1 MSPPISPRHYDF
13 ARQLRRLLSVVLAV
27 ALASTLTALVRPA
40 PATAAPGDLILNGTF
55 DNGSTQPWWTR
66 LASTSTTVN
75 AGQLRVRTS
84 ATVGKPVWEDLVGH
98 FEFGVTAAQPY
109 RLQFDASADVN
120 RSLRVSVSR
129 ADTPFTSAVDQS
141 VALTSSTRRFTFDF
155 ASPFG
160 DPKAVLLFH
169 FGGQAASTVRLD
181 NISLTPLAVDPA
193 TDPIL
198 YWNGILLA
206 TYRALDLPPTDSSR
220 EAAILHAAMH
230 DAAVSVTGVGNP
242 YRVRVPVSYPGT
254 MDNVVA
260 PSLHAAI
267 DKAAYDVLTALY
279 TRHGRSFTVALG
291 DAVKR
296 RPSGVNDA
304 EVARG
309 ETVGAA
315 AAAANLQARANDGS
329 DNTTAYPVQENV
341 PGAWRPT
348 NGKAAVSPNWGLVTP
363 FALTSGRQ
371 FRPGLPA
378 GATNYEDLLGKEEYD
393 TQVREVR
400 DYGGQESSLRTDDQT
415 QIAFFWAN
423 DLGGTYKP
431 LGQLFTH
438 TRTVSEQR
446 QLGILANARLFG
458 LVALALADA
467 AIAAWDAKYQTSID
481 LWRPVTAIEATEG
494 TGWQPLSKTR
504 EGVPYTPAFPAYV
517 SGHATFA
524 GAWSAVMKRFFG
536 TDAIAFD
543 ATTDDPHAVDV
554 VRHMTGFDHA
564 AEENALSRIY
574 LGVHYRFDAE
584 AGLATGRSVGA
595 YVFANRLRQ

>member
-1 MSPPISPRHYDF
+1 MSPPIN
-13 ARQLRRLLSVVLAV
+13 ARQLRRLLSLVLAV

-40 PATAAPGDLILNGTF
+40 PAAAAPGDLILNGTF

-98 FEFGVTAAQPY
+98 FEFGVTAAQSY

-141 VALTSSTRRFTFDF
+141 VALTSSMRRFTFDF
-155 ASPFG
+155 TSPFG

-181 NISLTPLAVDPA
+181 NISLTPLAVNPA

-206 TYRALDLPPTDSSR
+206 TYKALDLPPTSSSR

-267 DKAAYDVLTALY
+267 DRAAYDVLTALY
-279 TRHGRSFTVALG
+279 TRHGRSFTDALTR
-291 DAVKR
+291 AVER

-304 EVARG
+304 EEARG
-309 ETVGAA
+309 DTVGAA

-329 DNTTAYPVQENV
+329 DNNTAYPVQENV

-363 FALTSGRQ
+363 FALTSGQQ

-378 GATNYEDLLGKEEYD
+378 GTTGYADLLGKQEYR
-393 TQVREVR
+393 TQVQEIR
-400 DYGGQESSLRTDDQT
+400 DYGGRTSSLRTPEQT

-431 LGQLFTH
+431 PGQLFSH
-438 TRTVSEQR
+438 TRIVSEQR

-467 AIAAWDAKYQTSID
+467 AIAAWDAKYQTPVD

-494 TGWQPLSKTR
+494 PGWQPLSQTR
-504 EGVPYTPAFPAYV
+504 EGVPYTPAFPAYI

-536 TDAIAFD
+536 TDAIAFG

-574 LGVHYRFDAE
+574 LGVHYRFDAD

>member
-1 MSPPISPRHYDF
+1 MSPPIDRRH
-13 ARQLRRLLSVVLAV
+13 LRRLLSAVLAV
-27 ALASTLTALVRPA
+27 VLASTLAALVRPT
-40 PATAAPGDLILNGTF
+40 PVAAASGDLILNGTF

-84 ATVGKPVWEDLVGH
+84 ATVDKPAWEDLVGH
-98 FEFGVTAAQPY
+98 FEFGVTAAQRY
-109 RLQFDASADVN
+109 RLQFDATADVS
-120 RSLRVSVSR
+120 RTLRVSVSR

-141 VALTSSTRRFTFDF
+141 VALTPTMRRFTFDF
-155 ASPFG
+155 VSPFG

-198 YWNGILLA
+198 YWNGVLLDA
-206 TYRALDLPPTDSSR
+206 FKGMELPPTTLSR
-220 EAAILHAAMH
+220 HAAILHAATH

-267 DKAAYDVLTALY
+267 DKAAYDVLTALFPVRRPVFDGAY
-279 TRHGRSFTVALG
+279 GT
-291 DAVKR
+291 AVTR
-296 RPSGVNDA
+296 RPSGVNSA

-329 DNTTAYPVQENV
+329 GDTGGYQLDGVD
-341 PGAWRPT
+341 GSWRPT
-348 NGKAAVSPNWGLVTP
+348 DEKPAVTPKWGLVPP
-363 FALTSGRQ
+363 FALTSGSQ

-378 GATNYEDLLGKEEYD
+378 DAHDYEDLLDKDEYRE
-393 TQVREVR
+393 QVEEVR
-400 DYGGQESSLRTDDQT
+400 NLGGRSSSLRTPEQT

-423 DLGGTYKP
+423 DLPVTYRP
-431 LGQLFTH
+431 PGQLFAH
-438 TRTVSEQR
+438 TQIVAKQR
-446 QLGILANARLFG
+446 NLGILANARLFG

-467 AIAAWDAKYQTSID
+467 AIAAWDAKYLTGID
-481 LWRPVTAIEATEG
+481 LWRPESAIG
-494 TGWQPLSKTR
+494 NGWKPLSQDTN
-504 EGVPYTPAFPAYV
+504 GVSFSPAFPAYV

-543 ATTDDPHAVDV
+543 ATTDDPHAQGV
-554 VRHMTGFDHA
+554 VRRMTGFDHA

-574 LGVHYRFDAE
+574 LGVHYRFDAD

-595 YVFANRLRQ
+595 YVYANLLRQ

>member
-1 MSPPISPRHYDF
+1 MSPPIDP
-13 ARQLRRLLSVVLAV
+13 RQLRRLLSAVLAV
-27 ALASTLTALVRPA
+27 VLASTLAALLRPT
-40 PATAAPGDLILNGTF
+40 PAAAASGDLILNGTF

-98 FEFGVTAAQPY
+98 FEFGVTAAQRY
-109 RLQFDASADVN
+109 RLQFDATADVS

-141 VALTSSTRRFTFDF
+141 VALTSTMRRFTFDF
-155 ASPFG
+155 VSPFG

-198 YWNGILLA
+198 YWNGVLLDA
-206 TYRALDLPPTDSSR
+206 FKGTELPPTTLSR
-220 EAAILHAAMH
+220 HAAILHAATH

-254 MDNVVA
+254 MDDVVA

-267 DKAAYDVLTALY
+267 DKAAYVVLAALLPARRPAFDDAYDTAA
-279 TRHGRSFTVALG
+279 T
-291 DAVKR
+291 R
-296 RPSGVNDA
+296 RPSGVNSA
-304 EVARG
+304 EVTRG

-329 DNTTAYPVQENV
+329 DNTGGYQLDGVD
-341 PGAWRPT
+341 GSWRPT
-348 NGKAAVSPNWGLVTP
+348 DGMPAVSPRWGLLPP
-363 FALTSGRQ
+363 FALTSGSQ

-378 GATNYEDLLGKEEYD
+378 GARDYEDLLGKDEYRD
-393 TQVREVR
+393 QVAEIR
-400 DYGGQESSLRTDDQT
+400 DVGGRSSSLRTTEQT
-415 QIAFFWAN
+415 EIAFFWAN
-423 DLGGTYKP
+423 DLPVTYRP
-431 LGQLFTH
+431 PGQLFAH
-438 TRTVSEQR
+438 TQIVAKQR
-446 QLGILANARLFG
+446 NLGILANARLFG

-467 AIAAWDAKYQTSID
+467 AIAAWDAKYLTGID
-481 LWRPVTAIEATEG
+481 LWRPESAIG
-494 TGWQPLSKTR
+494 NGWKPLSQDTN
-504 EGVPYTPAFPAYV
+504 GVSFSPAFPAYI

-543 ATTDDPHAVDV
+543 ATTDDPHAQGV
-554 VRHMTGFDHA
+554 VRRMTGFDHA

-574 LGVHYRFDAE
+574 LGVHYRFDAD

-595 YVFANRLRQ
+595 YVYANLLRP

>member
-1 MSPPISPRHYDF
+1 MSPPIT

-40 PATAAPGDLILNGTF
+40 PAAAAPGDLILNGTF
-55 DNGSTQPWWTR
+55 DTGSTQPWWTR

-109 RLQFDASADVN
+109 RLQFDASADVS

-129 ADTPFTSAVDQS
+129 ADTPFTSAVDQN
-141 VALTSSTRRFTFDF
+141 VTLTSSMSRFTFDF
-155 ASPFG
+155 VSPFG

-169 FGGQAASTVRLD
+169 FGGQTASTVRLD
-181 NISLTPLAVDPA
+181 NISLTPLAVNPA

-198 YWNGILLA
+198 HWNGVLLA
-206 TYRALDLPPTDSSR
+206 TYKALDLPPTSSSR

-260 PSLHAAI
+260 PSVHAAI
-267 DKAAYDVLTALY
+267 DRAAYDVLTALY
-279 TRHGRSFTVALG
+279 GGQGQSYSAALAAAVAL
-291 DAVKR
+291 
-296 RPSGVNDA
+296 RPSGVNAA

-309 ETVGAA
+309 DTVGAA
-315 AAAANLQARANDGS
+315 AAAANLQARANDGF
-329 DNTTAYPVQENV
+329 DNPTAYPVQENV

-378 GATNYEDLLGKEEYD
+378 GATGYADLLGKQEYR
-393 TQVREVR
+393 TQVQEIR
-400 DYGGQESSLRTDDQT
+400 DYGGRTSSLRTPEQT

-431 LGQLFTH
+431 PGQLFSH
-438 TRTVSEQR
+438 TRIVSEQR

-467 AIAAWDAKYQTSID
+467 AIAAWDAKYQTPID
-481 LWRPVTAIEATEG
+481 LWRPVTAIEAMEG
-494 TGWQPLSKTR
+494 PGWQPLSKTR
-504 EGVPYTPAFPAYV
+504 EGVPYTPAFPAYI

-543 ATTDDPHAVDV
+543 ATTDDPHAVGV

-574 LGVHYRFDAE
+574 LGVHYRFDAD

>member
-1 MSPPISPRHYDF
+1 MSPPINSTATPSSAQRGARGRPRQHPHGP
-13 ARQLRRLLSVVLAV
+13 
-27 ALASTLTALVRPA
+27 RPA
-40 PATAAPGDLILNGTF
+40 RAGRRRPGDLILNGTF

-109 RLQFDASADVN
+109 RLQFDAAADVS

-141 VALTSSTRRFTFDF
+141 VALTSSMRRFTFDF

-198 YWNGILLA
+198 YWNGVLLA
-206 TYRALDLPPTDSSR
+206 TYKALDLPPTSSSR

-267 DKAAYDVLTALY
+267 DRAAYDVLTALY
-279 TRHGRSFTVALG
+279 GGQGQSYTQALAGAVA
-291 DAVKR
+291 R

-309 ETVGAA
+309 DTVGAA

-329 DNTTAYPVQENV
+329 DNNTPYQSGRRARRRGGRPTARRRSART
-341 PGAWRPT
+341 GAWSPRSRSPRAGSSGPVYRP
-348 NGKAAVSPNWGLVTP
+348 AP
-363 FALTSGRQ
+363 
-371 FRPGLPA
+371 PG
-378 GATNYEDLLGKEEYD
+378 YDDLLGKQEYRD
-393 TQVREVR
+393 PGAGDPRLRRSGRRRCGPPTRRRSRSSGPTTWGVRTSHRVN
-400 DYGGQESSLRTDDQT
+400 SSRTPGSCRSSVSSASWPT
-415 QIAFFWAN
+415 PGSSGWSPSPSPTPPSPP
-423 DLGGTYKP
+423 GTP
-431 LGQLFTH
+431 
-438 TRTVSEQR
+438 
-446 QLGILANARLFG
+446 
-458 LVALALADA
+458 
-467 AIAAWDAKYQTSID
+467 KYQTPID
-481 LWRPVTAIEATEG
+481 LWRPVTAIEAMEG

-504 EGVPYTPAFPAYV
+504 EGVPYTPAFPAYI

-543 ATTDDPHAVDV
+543 ATTDDPHAVGV

-574 LGVHYRFDAE
+574 LGVHYRFDAD

>member
-1 MSPPISPRHYDF
+1 MTPPLDARHHNPG
-13 ARQLRRLLSVVLAV
+13 RHLLRLLGGLLAIVLT
-27 ALASTLTALVRPA
+27 STLAAAIRPA

-66 LASTSTTVN
+66 LASTSTTVT

-84 ATVGKPVWEDLVGH
+84 ATVGKPVWEDLIGH

-120 RSLRVSVSR
+120 RPLRATVSR
-129 ADTPFTSAVDQS
+129 ADTPFTSAVDQT
-141 VALTSSTRRFTFDF
+141 VTLTSTMRRFTFDF
-155 ASPFG
+155 TAPFG
-160 DPKAVLLFH
+160 DPQAVLLFH
-169 FGGQAASTVRLD
+169 LGAHAASTVQLD
-181 NISLTPLAVDPA
+181 NISLTPLPVDPA

-198 YWNGILLA
+198 YWNGVLLA
-206 TYRALDLPPTDSSR
+206 TYQALDLPPTTSSR

-254 MDNVVA
+254 LENVVA

-267 DKAAYDVLTALY
+267 DRAAYDVLTALY
-279 TRHGRSFTVALG
+279 GGQGQTYSQALAGAVAL
-291 DAVKR
+291 
-296 RPSGVNDA
+296 RPSGVNAA

-309 ETVGAA
+309 DTVGAA

-329 DNTTAYPVQENV
+329 SNNTPYPLDGV
-341 PGAWRPT
+341 PGSWRPT

-371 FRPGLPA
+371 FRPGPPA
-378 GATNYEDLLGKEEYD
+378 GATGYTDLLGKQEYR
-393 TQVREVR
+393 TQVQEIR
-400 DYGGQESSLRTDDQT
+400 DYGGRTSSLRTPDQT

-423 DLGGTYKP
+423 DLPGTYKP
-431 LGQLFTH
+431 PGQLFTH
-438 TRTVSEQR
+438 TRTVAEQR
-446 QLGILANARLFG
+446 KLDILANARLFG

-467 AIAAWDAKYQTSID
+467 AIAAWDAKYQTPID
-481 LWRPVTAIEATEG
+481 LWRPVTAIEASEG
-494 TGWQPLSKTR
+494 PGWQPLSQTR
-504 EGVPYTPAFPAYV
+504 DGVPYTPAFPAYI

-524 GAWSAVMKRFFG
+524 GAWAAVLQRFFG

-543 ATTDDPHAVDV
+543 ATTDDPHAEGV

-564 AEENALSRIY
+564 AEENAMSRIY

-595 YVFANRLRQ
+595 YVYANRLRP

>member
-1 MSPPISPRHYDF
+1 MSPPIN
-13 ARQLRRLLSVVLAV
+13 ARQLRRLLSLVLAV

-40 PATAAPGDLILNGTF
+40 PAAAAPGDLILNGTF

-98 FEFGVTAAQPY
+98 FEFGVTAAQSY

-141 VALTSSTRRFTFDF
+141 VALTSSMRRFTFDF

-181 NISLTPLAVDPA
+181 NISLTPLAVNPA

-206 TYRALDLPPTDSSR
+206 TYKALDLPPTSSSR

-267 DKAAYDVLTALY
+267 DRAAYDVLTALY
-279 TRHGRSFTVALG
+279 TRHGRSFTDALDG
-291 DAVKR
+291 AVER

-304 EVARG
+304 EEARG
-309 ETVGAA
+309 DTVGAA

-329 DNTTAYPVQENV
+329 DNDRPYQLDGV
-341 PGAWRPT
+341 PGSWRPT

-363 FALTSGRQ
+363 FALTSGQQ

-378 GATNYEDLLGKEEYD
+378 GANGYDDLLGKDEYD
-393 TQVREVR
+393 TQVREIR
-400 DYGGQESSLRTDDQT
+400 DYGGRTSSLRTPEQT

-431 LGQLFTH
+431 PGQLFSH
-438 TRTVSEQR
+438 TRIVSEQR

-467 AIAAWDAKYQTSID
+467 AIAAWDAKYQTPID

-494 TGWQPLSKTR
+494 TGWQPLSQTR
-504 EGVPYTPAFPAYV
+504 EGVPYTPAFPAYI

>member
-1 MSPPISPRHYDF
+1 MSPPIN

-98 FEFGVTAAQPY
+98 FEFGVTAAQSY
-109 RLQFDASADVN
+109 RLQFDASADVS

-141 VALTSSTRRFTFDF
+141 VTLTSSMSRFTFDF
-155 ASPFG
+155 VSPFG

-169 FGGQAASTVRLD
+169 LGGQTASTVRLD
-181 NISLTPLAVDPA
+181 NISLTPLAVNPA

-198 YWNGILLA
+198 YWNGVLLS
-206 TYRALDLPPTDSSR
+206 TYKALDLPPTSSSR

-260 PSLHAAI
+260 PSLNAAI
-267 DKAAYDVLTALY
+267 DRAAYDVLTALY
-279 TRHGRSFTVALG
+279 GGQGQSYSQALTAAVAL
-291 DAVKR
+291 
-296 RPSGVNDA
+296 RPSGVNAA
-304 EVARG
+304 EVTRG
-309 ETVGAA
+309 DTVGAA

-329 DNTTAYPVQENV
+329 GNDTAYPVQENV

-348 NGKAAVSPNWGLVTP
+348 NGKAAVSPNWGSVTP
-363 FALTSGRQ
+363 FALTSGQQ
-371 FRPGLPA
+371 FRPRLPA
-378 GATNYEDLLGKEEYD
+378 GATGYADLLGKQEYR
-393 TQVREVR
+393 TQVQEIR
-400 DYGGQESSLRTDDQT
+400 DYGGQTSSLRTPEQT

-431 LGQLFTH
+431 PGQLFSH
-438 TRTVSEQR
+438 TRIVSEQR

-467 AIAAWDAKYQTSID
+467 AIAAWDAKYQTPID
-481 LWRPVTAIEATEG
+481 LWRPVTAIEAAEG
-494 TGWQPLSKTR
+494 PGWQPLSKTR
-504 EGVPYTPAFPAYV
+504 EGVPYTPAFPAYI

-543 ATTDDPHAVDV
+543 ATTDDPHAVGV
-554 VRHMTGFDHA
+554 VRHMTGFDDA

-574 LGVHYRFDAE
+574 LGVHYRFDAD

-595 YVFANRLRQ
+595 YVFANRLRP

>member
-1 MSPPISPRHYDF
+1 MSPPIT

-40 PATAAPGDLILNGTF
+40 PAAAAAGDLIINGTF
-55 DNGSTQPWWTR
+55 DTGSTQPWWTR

-84 ATVGKPVWEDLVGH
+84 ATVGKPAWEDLVGH
-98 FEFGVTAAQPY
+98 FEFGVTAAQAY

-129 ADTPFTSAVDQS
+129 ADTPFTSAVDQN
-141 VALTSSTRRFTFDF
+141 VTLTSSMNRFTFDF
-155 ASPFG
+155 VSPFG

-181 NISLTPLAVDPA
+181 NISLTPLAVNPA

-198 YWNGILLA
+198 YWNGVLLA
-206 TYRALDLPPTDSSR
+206 TYKALDLPPTSSSR

-260 PSLHAAI
+260 PSVHAAI
-267 DKAAYDVLTALY
+267 DRAAYDVLTALY
-279 TRHGRSFTVALG
+279 GGQGQSYSAALAAAVAL
-291 DAVKR
+291 
-296 RPSGVNDA
+296 RPSGVNAA

-309 ETVGAA
+309 DIVGAA
-315 AAAANLQARANDGS
+315 AAAANLQARANDGF
-329 DNTTAYPVQENV
+329 DNPTAYPVQENV

-378 GATNYEDLLGKEEYD
+378 GATGYADLLGKQEYR
-393 TQVREVR
+393 TQVQEIR
-400 DYGGQESSLRTDDQT
+400 DYGGRTSSLRTPEQT

-431 LGQLFTH
+431 PGQLFSH
-438 TRTVSEQR
+438 TRIVSEQR

-467 AIAAWDAKYQTSID
+467 AIAAWDAKYQTPID
-481 LWRPVTAIEATEG
+481 LWRPVTAIEAMEG
-494 TGWQPLSKTR
+494 PGWQPLSKTR
-504 EGVPYTPAFPAYV
+504 EGVPYTPAFPAYI

-543 ATTDDPHAVDV
+543 ATTDDPHAVGV

-574 LGVHYRFDAE
+574 LGVHYRFDAD

>member
-1 MSPPISPRHYDF
+1 MSPPINTRH
-13 ARQLRRLLSVVLAV
+13 LRRLLSVVLAV
-27 ALASTLTALVRPA
+27 ALASTLTALVRPT
-40 PATAAPGDLILNGTF
+40 PAAAAPGDLILNGTF

-109 RLQFDASADVN
+109 RLQFDAAADVS

-141 VALTSSTRRFTFDF
+141 VALTPTMRRFTFDF
-155 ASPFG
+155 TSAFG

-169 FGGQAASTVRLD
+169 LGGQASSTVRFD
-181 NISLTPLAVDPA
+181 NVSLSPLAVDPA

-198 YWNGILLA
+198 YWNGVLLR
-206 TYRALDLPPTDSSR
+206 TYQALDLPPTSSSR

-267 DKAAYDVLTALY
+267 DRAAYDVLTALY
-279 TRHGRSFTVALG
+279 GGQGQSYTQALAGAVAL
-291 DAVKR
+291 
-296 RPSGVNDA
+296 RPSGVNAA

-309 ETVGAA
+309 DTVGAA
-315 AAAANLQARANDGS
+315 AATANLQARANDGS
-329 DNTTAYPVQENV
+329 GNNTPYQLDAV
-341 PGAWRPT
+341 PGSWRPT

-378 GATNYEDLLGKEEYD
+378 GVTGGYADLLGEQEYRD
-393 TQVREVR
+393 QVQEIR
-400 DYGGQESSLRTDDQT
+400 DYGGQTSSLRTPEQT

-431 LGQLFTH
+431 PGQLFSH
-438 TRTVSEQR
+438 TRIVSEQR

-467 AIAAWDAKYQTSID
+467 AIAAWDAKYQTPID
-481 LWRPVTAIEATEG
+481 LWRPVTAIEAMG
-494 TGWQPLSKTR
+494 GAGWQPLSQDR
-504 EGVPYTPAFPAYV
+504 AGVPYTPAFPAYI

-543 ATTDDPHAVDV
+543 ATTDDPHAQGVI
-554 VRHMTGFDHA
+554 RRMPGFDHA

-574 LGVHYRFDAE
+574 LGVHYRFDAD

-595 YVFANRLRQ
+595 YVYANRLRP

>member
-1 MSPPISPRHYDF
+1 MSPPIDP
-13 ARQLRRLLSVVLAV
+13 RQLRRLLSAVLAV
-27 ALASTLTALVRPA
+27 VLASTLAALVRPT
-40 PATAAPGDLILNGTF
+40 PAAAASGDLILNGTF
-55 DNGSTQPWWTR
+55 DSGSTQPWWTR

-98 FEFGVTAAQPY
+98 FEFGVTAAQRY
-109 RLQFDASADVN
+109 RLQFDATADVS

-141 VALTSSTRRFTFDF
+141 VALTPTMRRFTFDF
-155 ASPFG
+155 VSPFG

-198 YWNGILLA
+198 YWNGVLLDA
-206 TYRALDLPPTDSSR
+206 FKGLELPPTTLSR
-220 EAAILHAAMH
+220 QAAILHAATH

-267 DKAAYDVLTALY
+267 DKAAYDVLAALFPSRRTVFDNAYGTA
-279 TRHGRSFTVALG
+279 TT
-291 DAVKR
+291 R
-296 RPSGVNDA
+296 RPSGVNSA

-329 DNTTAYPVQENV
+329 GNTGGYQLDGVD
-341 PGAWRPT
+341 GSWRPT
-348 NGKAAVSPNWGLVTP
+348 DENPAVTPKWGLVPP
-363 FALTSGRQ
+363 FALTSGSQ

-378 GATNYEDLLGKEEYD
+378 NARDYKDLLGKDEYRE
-393 TQVREVR
+393 QVEEVR
-400 DYGGQESSLRTDDQT
+400 DLGGRSSLLRTTEQT

-423 DLGGTYKP
+423 DLAVTYRP
-431 LGQLFTH
+431 PGQLFAH
-438 TRTVSEQR
+438 TRIVSEQR

-467 AIAAWDAKYQTSID
+467 AIAAWDAKYLTAID
-481 LWRPVTAIEATEG
+481 LWRPESAIG
-494 TGWQPLSKTR
+494 DGWRPLSQDTN
-504 EGVPYTPAFPAYV
+504 GVSFSPAFPAYV

-524 GAWSAVMKRFFG
+524 GAWSAVMKGFFG

-543 ATTDDPHAVDV
+543 ATTDDPHAQGV
-554 VRHMTGFDHA
+554 VRRMTGFDHA

-574 LGVHYRFDAE
+574 LGVHYRFDAD

-595 YVFANRLRQ
+595 YVYANLLRP

>member
-1 MSPPISPRHYDF
+1 MSPPIN
-13 ARQLRRLLSVVLAV
+13 ARQLRRLLSLVLAV

-40 PATAAPGDLILNGTF
+40 PAAAAPGDLILNGTF

-98 FEFGVTAAQPY
+98 FEFGVTAAQSY

-141 VALTSSTRRFTFDF
+141 VALTSSMRRFTVDF

-181 NISLTPLAVDPA
+181 NISLTPLAVNPA

-206 TYRALDLPPTDSSR
+206 TYKALDLPPTSSSR

-267 DKAAYDVLTALY
+267 DRAAYDVLTALY
-279 TRHGRSFTVALG
+279 GGQGQSYSQALAAAVAL
-291 DAVKR
+291 
-296 RPSGVNDA
+296 RPSGVNAA

-309 ETVGAA
+309 ETVGVA

-329 DNTTAYPVQENV
+329 GNNTPYQLDGV
-341 PGAWRPT
+341 PGSWRPT

-363 FALTSGRQ
+363 FALTSGQQ

-378 GATNYEDLLGKEEYD
+378 DANGYDDLLGKDEYD
-393 TQVREVR
+393 TQVREIR
-400 DYGGQESSLRTDDQT
+400 DYGGRTSSLRTPEQT

-431 LGQLFTH
+431 PGQLFSH
-438 TRTVSEQR
+438 TRIVSEQR

-467 AIAAWDAKYQTSID
+467 AIAAWDAKYQTPID

-494 TGWQPLSKTR
+494 TGWQPLSQTR
-504 EGVPYTPAFPAYV
+504 EGVPYTPAFPAYI

>member
-1 MSPPISPRHYDF
+1 MSPPISPWHYDF

-40 PATAAPGDLILNGTF
+40 PASAAPGDLILNGTF

-198 YWNGILLA
+198 YWNGVLLA
-206 TYRALDLPPTDSSR
+206 TYRALDLPPTTSSR

-267 DKAAYDVLTALY
+267 DRAAYDVLTALY
-279 TRHGRSFTVALG
+279 GGQGQSYAQALAGAVAL
-291 DAVKR
+291 
-296 RPSGVNDA
+296 RPSGVNAA
-304 EVARG
+304 EIARG
-309 ETVGAA
+309 DTVGAA
-315 AAAANLQARANDGS
+315 AASANLQARANDGS
-329 DNTTAYPVQENV
+329 GNNTPYQLDGV
-341 PGAWRPT
+341 PGSWRPT

-363 FALTSGRQ
+363 FALTSGQQ

-378 GATNYEDLLGKEEYD
+378 GAGGYDDLLD
-393 TQVREVR
+393 TQAYRNQVREVR
-400 DYGGQESSLRTDDQT
+400 DYGGRTSELRTDDQT

-423 DLGGTYKP
+423 DLKGTYKP
-431 LGQLFTH
+431 PGQLFTH
-438 TRTVSEQR
+438 TRIVAEQR
-446 QLGILANARLFG
+446 KLGILANARLFG
-458 LVALALADA
+458 LVALSLADA

-504 EGVPYTPAFPAYV
+504 EGVPYTPAFPAYI

-524 GAWSAVMKRFFG
+524 GAWSAVMKGFFG

-543 ATTDDPHAVDV
+543 ATTDDPHAVGV

-584 AGLATGRSVGA
+584 AGIATGRSVGA

>member
-1 MSPPISPRHYDF
+1 MSPPIN
-13 ARQLRRLLSVVLAV
+13 ARRFRRLLSMVLAV
-27 ALASTLTALVRPA
+27 ALASTLTAVVRPA
-40 PATAAPGDLILNGTF
+40 PAAAAPGDLILNGTF

-120 RSLRVSVSR
+120 RPLRVSVSR

-155 ASPFG
+155 TSPFG

-198 YWNGILLA
+198 YWNGVLLS
-206 TYRALDLPPTDSSR
+206 TYRALDLPPTSSSR

-267 DKAAYDVLTALY
+267 DRAAYDVLTALY
-279 TRHGRSFTVALG
+279 GGQGQSYSQALAGAVAL
-291 DAVKR
+291 
-296 RPSGVNDA
+296 RPSGVNTA

-309 ETVGAA
+309 DTVGAA
-315 AAAANLQARANDGS
+315 AAVANLQARANDGS
-329 DNTTAYPVQENV
+329 GNTTPYQLDGV
-341 PGAWRPT
+341 PGSWRPT

-378 GATNYEDLLGKEEYD
+378 DATDYDNLLDKEEYD
-393 TQVREVR
+393 AQVREVR
-400 DYGGQESSLRTDDQT
+400 DYGGRTSSLRTPEQT

-431 LGQLFTH
+431 PGQLFAH
-438 TRTVSEQR
+438 TRIVSEQR

-467 AIAAWDAKYQTSID
+467 AIAAWDAKYQTPID
-481 LWRPVTAIEATEG
+481 LWRPVSAIEAAEG
-494 TGWQPLSKTR
+494 PGWQPLSKTR
-504 EGVPYTPAFPAYV
+504 EGVPYTPAFPAYI

-543 ATTDDPHAVDV
+543 ATTDDPHAVNV
-554 VRHMTGFDHA
+554 VRHMTGFDDA

-574 LGVHYRFDAE
+574 LGVHYRFDAD

>member
-1 MSPPISPRHYDF
+1 MSPPIN
-13 ARQLRRLLSVVLAV
+13 ARQIRRLLSAVLAV
-27 ALASTLTALVRPA
+27 ALAGTLTALVRPA

-109 RLQFDASADVN
+109 RLQFDAAADVN

-141 VALTSSTRRFTFDF
+141 VTLTSSMSRYTFDF
-155 ASPFG
+155 VSPFG

-169 FGGQAASTVRLD
+169 FGGQAATTVRLD
-181 NISLTPLAVDPA
+181 NVSLTPLAVNPA

-198 YWNGILLA
+198 YWNGVLLA
-206 TYRALDLPPTDSSR
+206 TYKALDLPPTSSSR
-220 EAAILHAAMH
+220 EAAILHASMH

-267 DKAAYDVLTALY
+267 DRAAYDVLTALY
-279 TRHGRSFTVALG
+279 GGQGQSYAQALATAVAL
-291 DAVKR
+291 
-296 RPSGVNDA
+296 RPSGVNAA

-309 ETVGAA
+309 DTVGAA
-315 AAAANLQARANDGS
+315 AAAANLRARANDGF
-329 DNTTAYPVQENV
+329 DNNAAYPVQENV

-348 NGKAAVSPNWGLVTP
+348 NGKAAVGPNWGLVTP

-378 GATNYEDLLGKEEYD
+378 GATGYADLLSKQEYR
-393 TQVREVR
+393 TQVQEIR
-400 DYGGQESSLRTDDQT
+400 DYGGQTSTLRTPEQT

-431 LGQLFTH
+431 PGQLFSH
-438 TRTVSEQR
+438 TRIVSEQR

-467 AIAAWDAKYQTSID
+467 AIAAWDAKYQTPID

-494 TGWQPLSKTR
+494 PGWQPLSKTR
-504 EGVPYTPAFPAYV
+504 EGVPYTPPFPAYI

-543 ATTDDPHAVDV
+543 ATTDDPHAVGV
-554 VRHMTGFDHA
+554 VRHMTGFDDA

-574 LGVHYRFDAE
+574 LGVHYRFDAD

>member
-1 MSPPISPRHYDF
+1 MSPRIN
-13 ARQLRRLLSVVLAV
+13 ARQFRRLLSVVLAV
-27 ALASTLTALVRPA
+27 ALASTLTAVVRPA
-40 PATAAPGDLILNGTF
+40 PAAAAPGDLILNGTF

-155 ASPFG
+155 TSPFG

-198 YWNGILLA
+198 YWNGVLLA
-206 TYRALDLPPTDSSR
+206 TYKALDLPPTSSSR

-267 DKAAYDVLTALY
+267 DRAAYDVLTALY
-279 TRHGRSFTVALG
+279 GGQGQSYSPSLAGAAAL
-291 DAVKR
+291 
-296 RPSGVNDA
+296 RPSGVNAA

-309 ETVGAA
+309 DTVGAA

-329 DNTTAYPVQENV
+329 GNTTPYQPEGV
-341 PGAWRPT
+341 PGSWRPT

-378 GATNYEDLLGKEEYD
+378 GATDYDDLLGKEEYD
-393 TQVREVR
+393 IQVREIR
-400 DYGGQESSLRTDDQT
+400 DYGGRTSALRSADQT

-431 LGQLFTH
+431 PGQLFAH
-438 TRTVSEQR
+438 TRIVSEQR

-467 AIAAWDAKYQTSID
+467 AIAAWDAKYQTPID
-481 LWRPVTAIEATEG
+481 LWRPVSAIEAAEG
-494 TGWQPLSKTR
+494 PGWQPLSKTR
-504 EGVPYTPAFPAYV
+504 EGVPYTPAFPAYI

-536 TDAIAFD
+536 TDAIPFD
-543 ATTDDPHAVDV
+543 ATTDDPHAVGV
-554 VRHMTGFDHA
+554 VRHMTGFDDA

-595 YVFANRLRQ
+595 YVFANRL

>member
-1 MSPPISPRHYDF
+1 MSPPIDRRH
-13 ARQLRRLLSVVLAV
+13 LRRLLSAVLAV
-27 ALASTLTALVRPA
+27 VLASTLATLVRPT
-40 PATAAPGDLILNGTF
+40 PVAAASGDLILNGTF

-84 ATVGKPVWEDLVGH
+84 ATVDKPAWEDLVGH
-98 FEFGVTAAQPY
+98 FEFGVTAAQRY
-109 RLQFDASADVN
+109 RLQFDATADVS
-120 RSLRVSVSR
+120 RTLRVSVSR

-141 VALTSSTRRFTFDF
+141 VALTPTMRRFTFDF
-155 ASPFG
+155 VSPFG

-198 YWNGILLA
+198 YWNGVLLDA
-206 TYRALDLPPTDSSR
+206 FKGMELPPTTLSR
-220 EAAILHAAMH
+220 HAAILHAATH

-267 DKAAYDVLTALY
+267 DKAAYDVLTALFPVRRPVFDGAY
-279 TRHGRSFTVALG
+279 GT
-291 DAVKR
+291 AVTR
-296 RPSGVNDA
+296 RPSGVNSA

-329 DNTTAYPVQENV
+329 GDTGGYQLDGVD
-341 PGAWRPT
+341 GSWRPT
-348 NGKAAVSPNWGLVTP
+348 DEKPAVTPKWGLVPP
-363 FALTSGRQ
+363 FALTSGSQ

-378 GATNYEDLLGKEEYD
+378 DAHDYEDLLDKDEYRE
-393 TQVREVR
+393 QVEEVR
-400 DYGGQESSLRTDDQT
+400 NLGGRSSSLRTPEQT

-423 DLGGTYKP
+423 DLPVTYRP
-431 LGQLFTH
+431 PGQLFAH
-438 TRTVSEQR
+438 TQIVAKQR
-446 QLGILANARLFG
+446 NLGILANARLFG

-467 AIAAWDAKYQTSID
+467 AIAAWDAKYLTGID
-481 LWRPVTAIEATEG
+481 LWRPESAIG
-494 TGWQPLSKTR
+494 NGWKPLSQDTN
-504 EGVPYTPAFPAYV
+504 GVSFSPAFPAYV

-543 ATTDDPHAVDV
+543 ATTDDPHAQGV
-554 VRHMTGFDHA
+554 VRRMTGFDHA

-574 LGVHYRFDAE
+574 LGVHYRFDAD

-595 YVFANRLRQ
+595 YVYANLLRQ

>member
-1 MSPPISPRHYDF
+1 MSPPID
-13 ARQLRRLLSVVLAV
+13 ARKLRGLLSVVLAV
-27 ALASTLTALVRPA
+27 ALAGTLTALVRPT
-40 PATAAPGDLILNGTF
+40 PAAAAPGDLILNGTF

-109 RLQFDASADVN
+109 RLQFDASADVS
-120 RSLRVSVSR
+120 RPVRVSVSR

-141 VALTSSTRRFTFDF
+141 VTLTPTTRRFTFDF
-155 ASPFG
+155 ASPFA

-181 NISLTPLAVDPA
+181 NISLTPLAVNPA

-198 YWNGILLA
+198 YWNGVLLS
-206 TYRALDLPPTDSSR
+206 TYKALDLPPTSSSR

-230 DAAVSVTGVGNP
+230 DAAVSVTGVGSP

-267 DKAAYDVLTALY
+267 DRAAYDVLSALY
-279 TRHGRSFTVALG
+279 GGQGQSYSQALAGAVAL
-291 DAVKR
+291 
-296 RPSGVNDA
+296 RPSGVNAA

-309 ETVGAA
+309 DTVGAA

-329 DNTTAYPVQENV
+329 GNNTPYQLDGV
-341 PGAWRPT
+341 PGSWRPT
-348 NGKAAVSPNWGLVTP
+348 NGKAAISPNWGLVTP

-378 GATNYEDLLGKEEYD
+378 GATGYADLLNKQEYR
-393 TQVREVR
+393 TQVQEIR
-400 DYGGQESSLRTDDQT
+400 DYGGRTSSLRTAEQT

-431 LGQLFTH
+431 PGQLFAH
-438 TRTVSEQR
+438 TRIVSEQR

-458 LVALALADA
+458 LVALSLADA
-467 AIAAWDAKYQTSID
+467 AIAAWDAKYQTPID
-481 LWRPVTAIEATEG
+481 LWRPVSAIEATEG
-494 TGWQPLSKTR
+494 PGWQPLSKNR
-504 EGVPYTPAFPAYV
+504 AGEPYTPAFPAYI

-524 GAWSAVMKRFFG
+524 GAWSAVMKGFFG

-543 ATTDDPHAVDV
+543 ATTDDPHAVGV
-554 VRHMTGFDHA
+554 VRHMTGFDKA
-564 AEENALSRIY
+564 AEENAMSRIY
-574 LGVHYRFDAE
+574 LGVHYRFDAD

-595 YVFANRLRQ
+595 YVVANRLRP

>member
-1 MSPPISPRHYDF
+1 MSPPITVRH
-13 ARQLRRLLSVVLAV
+13 LRRLLSVVLAV

-40 PATAAPGDLILNGTF
+40 PAAAAAGDLILNGTF
-55 DNGSTQPWWTR
+55 DTGSTQPWWTR

-98 FEFGVTAAQPY
+98 FEFGVTAAQAY
-109 RLQFDASADVN
+109 RLQFDASADVS

-129 ADTPFTSAVDQS
+129 ADTPFTSAVDRN
-141 VALTSSTRRFTFDF
+141 VTLTSSMSRFTFDF
-155 ASPFG
+155 VSPFG

-169 FGGQAASTVRLD
+169 FGGQTASTVRLD
-181 NISLTPLAVDPA
+181 NISLTPLAVNSA

-198 YWNGILLA
+198 YWNGVLLA
-206 TYRALDLPPTDSSR
+206 TYKALDLPPTSSSR

-260 PSLHAAI
+260 PSVHAAI
-267 DKAAYDVLTALY
+267 DRAAYDVLTALY
-279 TRHGRSFTVALG
+279 GGQGQSYSAALAAAVAL
-291 DAVKR
+291 
-296 RPSGVNDA
+296 RPSGVNAA

-309 ETVGAA
+309 DTVGAA
-315 AAAANLQARANDGS
+315 AAAANLQARANDGF
-329 DNTTAYPVQENV
+329 DNPTAYPVQENV

-378 GATNYEDLLGKEEYD
+378 GATGYADLLGKQEYR
-393 TQVREVR
+393 TQVQEIR
-400 DYGGQESSLRTDDQT
+400 DYGGRTSSLRTPEQT

-431 LGQLFTH
+431 PGQLFSH
-438 TRTVSEQR
+438 TRIVSEQR

-467 AIAAWDAKYQTSID
+467 AIAAWDAKYQTPID
-481 LWRPVTAIEATEG
+481 LWRPVTAIEAMEG
-494 TGWQPLSKTR
+494 PGWQPLSKTR
-504 EGVPYTPAFPAYV
+504 EGVPYTPAFPAYI

-543 ATTDDPHAVDV
+543 ATTDDPHAVGV

-574 LGVHYRFDAE
+574 LGVHYRFDAD

>member
-1 MSPPISPRHYDF
+1 MSPPIN
-13 ARQLRRLLSVVLAV
+13 ARRFRRLLSMVLAV
-27 ALASTLTALVRPA
+27 ALASTLTAVVRPA
-40 PATAAPGDLILNGTF
+40 PAAAAPGDLILNGTF

-155 ASPFG
+155 TSPFG

-198 YWNGILLA
+198 YWNGVLLS
-206 TYRALDLPPTDSSR
+206 TYRALDLPPTSSSR

-267 DKAAYDVLTALY
+267 DRAAYDVLTALY
-279 TRHGRSFTVALG
+279 GGQGQSYSQALAGAVAL
-291 DAVKR
+291 
-296 RPSGVNDA
+296 RPSGVNTA

-309 ETVGAA
+309 DTVGAA
-315 AAAANLQARANDGS
+315 AAVANLQARANDGS
-329 DNTTAYPVQENV
+329 GNTTPYQLDGV
-341 PGAWRPT
+341 PGSWRPT

-378 GATNYEDLLGKEEYD
+378 DATDYDNLLDKEEYD
-393 TQVREVR
+393 AQVREVR
-400 DYGGQESSLRTDDQT
+400 DYGGRTSSLRTPEQT

-431 LGQLFTH
+431 PGQLFAH
-438 TRTVSEQR
+438 TRIVSEQR

-467 AIAAWDAKYQTSID
+467 AIAAWDAKYQTPID
-481 LWRPVTAIEATEG
+481 LWRPVSAIEAADG
-494 TGWQPLSKTR
+494 PGWQPLSKTR
-504 EGVPYTPAFPAYV
+504 EGVPYTPAFPAYI

-543 ATTDDPHAVDV
+543 ATTDDPHAVNV
-554 VRHMTGFDHA
+554 VRHMTGFDDA

-574 LGVHYRFDAE
+574 LGVHYRFDAD

>member
-1 MSPPISPRHYDF
+1 MSPPINARH
-13 ARQLRRLLSVVLAV
+13 LRRLLSVVLAV

-98 FEFGVTAAQPY
+98 FEFGVTAAQSY
-109 RLQFDASADVN
+109 RLQFDAAADVS

-141 VALTSSTRRFTFDF
+141 VPLTSSMGRFTFDF
-155 ASPFG
+155 VSPFG

-169 FGGQAASTVRLD
+169 FGGQSASTVRLD
-181 NISLTPLAVDPA
+181 NISLTPLAVNPA
-193 TDPIL
+193 ADPIL
-198 YWNGILLA
+198 YWNGVLLS
-206 TYRALDLPPTDSSR
+206 TYKALDLPPTSSSR

-267 DKAAYDVLTALY
+267 DRAAYDVLTALY
-279 TRHGRSFTVALG
+279 TRHGRSFTDALNG
-291 DAVKR
+291 AVER

-304 EVARG
+304 EEARG
-309 ETVGAA
+309 DTVGAA

-329 DNTTAYPVQENV
+329 GDDTEYPVQENV

-363 FALTSGRQ
+363 FALTSGQQ

-378 GATNYEDLLGKEEYD
+378 GATGYADLLGKQEYRA
-393 TQVREVR
+393 QVQEIR
-400 DYGGQESSLRTDDQT
+400 DYGGQGSVLRTPEQT

-431 LGQLFTH
+431 PGQLFSH
-438 TRTVSEQR
+438 TRIVSEQR

-467 AIAAWDAKYQTSID
+467 AIAAWDAKYQTPID

-494 TGWQPLSKTR
+494 KGWQPLSKTR
-504 EGVPYTPAFPAYV
+504 EGVPYTPAFPAYI

-524 GAWSAVMKRFFG
+524 GAWSAVMKRYFG

-543 ATTDDPHAVDV
+543 ATTDDPHAMGV
-554 VRHMTGFDHA
+554 VRHMTGFDDA

-574 LGVHYRFDAE
+574 LGVHYRFDAD

>member
-1 MSPPISPRHYDF
+1 MSPPIN
-13 ARQLRRLLSVVLAV
+13 ARRFRRLLSMVLAV
-27 ALASTLTALVRPA
+27 ALASTLTAVVRPA
-40 PATAAPGDLILNGTF
+40 PAAAAPGDLILNGTF

-155 ASPFG
+155 TSPFG

-198 YWNGILLA
+198 YWNGVLLS
-206 TYRALDLPPTDSSR
+206 TYRALDLPPTSSSR

-267 DKAAYDVLTALY
+267 DRAAYDVLTALY
-279 TRHGRSFTVALG
+279 GGQGQSYSQALAGAVAL
-291 DAVKR
+291 
-296 RPSGVNDA
+296 RPSGVNTA

-309 ETVGAA
+309 DTVGAA
-315 AAAANLQARANDGS
+315 AAVANLQARANDGS
-329 DNTTAYPVQENV
+329 GNTTPYQLDGV
-341 PGAWRPT
+341 PGSWRPT

-378 GATNYEDLLGKEEYD
+378 DATDYDNLLDKEEYD
-393 TQVREVR
+393 AQVREVR
-400 DYGGQESSLRTDDQT
+400 DYGGRTSSLRTPEQT

-431 LGQLFTH
+431 PGQLFAH
-438 TRTVSEQR
+438 TRIVSEQR

-467 AIAAWDAKYQTSID
+467 AIAAWDAKYQTPID
-481 LWRPVTAIEATEG
+481 LWRPVSAIEAAEG
-494 TGWQPLSKTR
+494 PGWQPLSKTR
-504 EGVPYTPAFPAYV
+504 EGVPYTPAFPAYI

-543 ATTDDPHAVDV
+543 ATTDDPHAVNV
-554 VRHMTGFDHA
+554 VRHMTGFDDA

-574 LGVHYRFDAE
+574 LGVHYRFDAD

>member
-1 MSPPISPRHYDF
+1 MSPPIN
-13 ARQLRRLLSVVLAV
+13 ARRLRRLLSVVLAV
-27 ALASTLTALVRPA
+27 ALASTLTALVRPT

-109 RLQFDASADVN
+109 RLQFDAAADVS

-129 ADTPFTSAVDQS
+129 ADTPFTSAVDRS
-141 VALTSSTRRFTFDF
+141 VTLTSSMSRFTFDF
-155 ASPFG
+155 VSPFG

-169 FGGQAASTVRLD
+169 FGGQTTSTVRLD
-181 NISLTPLAVDPA
+181 NISLTPLAVNPA

-198 YWNGILLA
+198 YWNGVLLS
-206 TYRALDLPPTDSSR
+206 TYKALDLPPTSSSR

-267 DKAAYDVLTALY
+267 DRAAYDVLTALY
-279 TRHGRSFTVALG
+279 GGQGQSYSQALAAAVAL
-291 DAVKR
+291 
-296 RPSGVNDA
+296 RPSGVNAA

-309 ETVGAA
+309 DTVGAA

-329 DNTTAYPVQENV
+329 GNNTPYQLDGV
-341 PGAWRPT
+341 PGSWRPT

-378 GATNYEDLLGKEEYD
+378 DAAGYDDLLGKEEYD
-393 TQVREVR
+393 AQVREIR
-400 DYGGQESSLRTDDQT
+400 DYGGRTSSLRTPEQT

-431 LGQLFTH
+431 PGQLFSH
-438 TRTVSEQR
+438 TRIVSEQR

-467 AIAAWDAKYQTSID
+467 AIAAWDAKYQTPID

-494 TGWQPLSKTR
+494 PGWQPLSQTR
-504 EGVPYTPAFPAYV
+504 EGVPYTPAFPAYI

-543 ATTDDPHAVDV
+543 ATTDDPHAVGV
-554 VRHMTGFDHA
+554 VRHMTGFDDA

-584 AGLATGRSVGA
+584 AGLDTGRSVGA
-595 YVFANRLRQ
+595 HVFVNRLRP

>member
-1 MSPPISPRHYDF
+1 MSPPIN
-13 ARQLRRLLSVVLAV
+13 ARQLRRLLSLVLAV

-40 PATAAPGDLILNGTF
+40 PAAAAPGDLILNGTF

-98 FEFGVTAAQPY
+98 FEFGVTAAQSY

-141 VALTSSTRRFTFDF
+141 VALTSSMRRFTFDF
-155 ASPFG
+155 TSPFG

-181 NISLTPLAVDPA
+181 NISLTPLAVNPA

-206 TYRALDLPPTDSSR
+206 TYKALDLPPTSSSR

-267 DKAAYDVLTALY
+267 DRAAYDVLTALY
-279 TRHGRSFTVALG
+279 TRHGRSFTDALTR
-291 DAVKR
+291 AVER

-304 EVARG
+304 EEARG
-309 ETVGAA
+309 DTVGAA

-329 DNTTAYPVQENV
+329 DNNTAYPVQENV

-363 FALTSGRQ
+363 FALTSGQQ

-378 GATNYEDLLGKEEYD
+378 GATGYADLLGKQEYR
-393 TQVREVR
+393 TQVQEIR
-400 DYGGQESSLRTDDQT
+400 DYGGRTSSLRTPEQT

-431 LGQLFTH
+431 PGQLFSH
-438 TRTVSEQR
+438 TRIVSEQR

-467 AIAAWDAKYQTSID
+467 AIAAWDAKYQTPVD

-494 TGWQPLSKTR
+494 PGWQPLSQTR
-504 EGVPYTPAFPAYV
+504 EGVPYTPAFPAYI

-574 LGVHYRFDAE
+574 LGVHYRFDAD

>member
-1 MSPPISPRHYDF
+1 MSPPIN
-13 ARQLRRLLSVVLAV
+13 ARQLRRLLSAVLAV

-40 PATAAPGDLILNGTF
+40 PAAAAAGNLILNGTF

-84 ATVGKPVWEDLVGH
+84 ATVGRPVWEDLVGH

-109 RLQFDASADVN
+109 RLQFDAAADVS

-141 VALTSSTRRFTFDF
+141 VTLTSSLRRFSFDF

-181 NISLTPLAVDPA
+181 NISLAPLAVNPA

-198 YWNGILLA
+198 YWNGVLLA
-206 TYRALDLPPTDSSR
+206 TYKALDLPPTSSSR

-267 DKAAYDVLTALY
+267 DRAAYDVLTALY
-279 TRHGRSFTVALG
+279 GGQGQSYSQALAAAVA
-291 DAVKR
+291 R

-304 EVARG
+304 EEARG
-309 ETVGAA
+309 DTVGAA

-329 DNTTAYPVQENV
+329 DKDTPYQLDGV
-341 PGAWRPT
+341 PGSWRPT

-363 FALTSGRQ
+363 FALTSGQQ

-378 GATNYEDLLGKEEYD
+378 GAAGYDDLLGKEEYD
-393 TQVREVR
+393 TQVQEIR
-400 DYGGQESSLRTDDQT
+400 DYGGRTSALRTADQT

-423 DLGGTYKP
+423 DVGGTYKP
-431 LGQLFTH
+431 PGQLFSH
-438 TRTVSEQR
+438 TRIVSEQR

-467 AIAAWDAKYQTSID
+467 AIAAWDAKYQTPID
-481 LWRPVTAIEATEG
+481 LWRPVTAIEAMEG
-494 TGWQPLSKTR
+494 PGWQPLSQTR
-504 EGVPYTPAFPAYV
+504 EGVPYTPAFPAYI

-554 VRHMTGFDHA
+554 IRHMTGFDHA

-574 LGVHYRFDAE
+574 LGVHYRFDAD

-595 YVFANRLRQ
+595 YVFANRLRP

>member
-1 MSPPISPRHYDF
+1 MSPPIN
-13 ARQLRRLLSVVLAV
+13 ARQLRRLLSLVLAV

-40 PATAAPGDLILNGTF
+40 PAAAAPGDLILNGTF

-98 FEFGVTAAQPY
+98 FEFGVTAAQSY

-141 VALTSSTRRFTFDF
+141 VALTSSMRRFTVDF

-181 NISLTPLAVDPA
+181 NISLTPLAVNPA

-198 YWNGILLA
+198 YWNGVLLA
-206 TYRALDLPPTDSSR
+206 TYKALDLPPTSSSR

-267 DKAAYDVLTALY
+267 DRAAYDVLTALY
-279 TRHGRSFTVALG
+279 GGHGQSYSQALAAAVAL
-291 DAVKR
+291 
-296 RPSGVNDA
+296 RPSGVNAA

-329 DNTTAYPVQENV
+329 GNNTPYQLDGV
-341 PGAWRPT
+341 PGSWRPT

-363 FALTSGRQ
+363 FALTSGQQ

-378 GATNYEDLLGKEEYD
+378 DANGYDDLLGKDEYD
-393 TQVREVR
+393 TQVREIR
-400 DYGGQESSLRTDDQT
+400 DYGGRTSSLRTPEQT

-431 LGQLFTH
+431 PGQLFSH
-438 TRTVSEQR
+438 TRIVSEQR

-467 AIAAWDAKYQTSID
+467 AIAAWDAKYQTPID

-494 TGWQPLSKTR
+494 TGWQPLSQTR
-504 EGVPYTPAFPAYV
+504 EGVPYTPAFPAYI

>member
-1 MSPPISPRHYDF
+1 MSPPIN
-13 ARQLRRLLSVVLAV
+13 ARQLRRLLSLVLAV

-40 PATAAPGDLILNGTF
+40 PAAAAPGDLILNGTF

-98 FEFGVTAAQPY
+98 FEFGVTAAQSY

-141 VALTSSTRRFTFDF
+141 VALTSSMRRFTFDF

-181 NISLTPLAVDPA
+181 NISLTPLAVNPA

-206 TYRALDLPPTDSSR
+206 TYKALDLPPTSSSR

-267 DKAAYDVLTALY
+267 DRAAYDVLTALY
-279 TRHGRSFTVALG
+279 TRHGRSFTDALDG
-291 DAVKR
+291 AVER

-304 EVARG
+304 EEARG
-309 ETVGAA
+309 DTVGAA

-329 DNTTAYPVQENV
+329 DNDRPYQLDGV
-341 PGAWRPT
+341 PGSWRPT

-363 FALTSGRQ
+363 FALTSGQQ

-378 GATNYEDLLGKEEYD
+378 GANGYDDLLGKDEYD
-393 TQVREVR
+393 TQVREIR
-400 DYGGQESSLRTDDQT
+400 DYGGRTSSLRTPEQT

-431 LGQLFTH
+431 PGQLFSH
-438 TRTVSEQR
+438 TRIVSEQR

-467 AIAAWDAKYQTSID
+467 AIAAWDAKYQTPID

-494 TGWQPLSKTR
+494 TGWQPLSQTR
-504 EGVPYTPAFPAYV
+504 EGVPYTPAFPAYI

-584 AGLATGRSVGA
+584 AGLVTGRSVGA

>member
-1 MSPPISPRHYDF
+1 MSPPIN
-13 ARQLRRLLSVVLAV
+13 ARQLRRLLSLVLAV

-40 PATAAPGDLILNGTF
+40 PAAAAPGDLILNGTF

-98 FEFGVTAAQPY
+98 FEFGVTAAQSY

-141 VALTSSTRRFTFDF
+141 VALTSSMRRFTFDF

-181 NISLTPLAVDPA
+181 NISLTPLAVNPA

-206 TYRALDLPPTDSSR
+206 TYKALDLPPTSSSR

-267 DKAAYDVLTALY
+267 DRAAYDVLTALY
-279 TRHGRSFTVALG
+279 GGQGQSYSQALAAAVAL
-291 DAVKR
+291 
-296 RPSGVNDA
+296 RPSGVNAA

-309 ETVGAA
+309 ETVGVA

-329 DNTTAYPVQENV
+329 GNNTPYQLDGV
-341 PGAWRPT
+341 PGSWRPT

-363 FALTSGRQ
+363 FALTSGQQ

-378 GATNYEDLLGKEEYD
+378 DANGYDDLLGRDEYD
-393 TQVREVR
+393 TQVREIR
-400 DYGGQESSLRTDDQT
+400 DYGGRTSSLRTPEQT

-431 LGQLFTH
+431 PGQLFSH
-438 TRTVSEQR
+438 TRIVSEQR

-467 AIAAWDAKYQTSID
+467 AIAAWDAKYQTPID

-494 TGWQPLSKTR
+494 TGWQPLSQTR
-504 EGVPYTPAFPAYV
+504 EGVPYTPAFPAYI

>member
-1 MSPPISPRHYDF
+1 MSPPIN
-13 ARQLRRLLSVVLAV
+13 ARQLRRLLSLVLAV

-40 PATAAPGDLILNGTF
+40 PAAAAPGDLILNGTF

-98 FEFGVTAAQPY
+98 FEFGVTAAQSY

-141 VALTSSTRRFTFDF
+141 VTLTSSMRRFTFDF
-155 ASPFG
+155 TSPFG

-181 NISLTPLAVDPA
+181 NISLTPLAVNPA

-206 TYRALDLPPTDSSR
+206 TYKALDLPPTSSSR

-267 DKAAYDVLTALY
+267 DRAAYDVLTALY
-279 TRHGRSFTVALG
+279 TRNGRSFTDALTR
-291 DAVKR
+291 AVER

-304 EVARG
+304 EEARG
-309 ETVGAA
+309 DTVGAA

-329 DNTTAYPVQENV
+329 DNNTAYPVQENV

-363 FALTSGRQ
+363 FALTSGQQ

-378 GATNYEDLLGKEEYD
+378 DATGYADLLGKQEYR
-393 TQVREVR
+393 TQVQEIR
-400 DYGGQESSLRTDDQT
+400 DYGGRTSSLRTPEQT

-431 LGQLFTH
+431 PGQLFSH
-438 TRTVSEQR
+438 TRIVSEQR

-467 AIAAWDAKYQTSID
+467 AIAAWDAKYQTPVD

-494 TGWQPLSKTR
+494 PGWQPLSQTR
-504 EGVPYTPAFPAYV
+504 EGVPYTPAFPAYI

-574 LGVHYRFDAE
+574 LGVHYRFDAD